1 MMFAAETLSGPSIP
15 WFTLSP
21 LLALL
26 AGACLLMLLGSLL
39 PQWPRGL
46 YGIVSAASAATA
58 MVFCFFLWDNLTDGK
73 PQTIISDALAFDHFA
88 VLGTITICVAV
99 MLASLTTSDYL
110 VRENEDGPE
119 LFVLYIAAA
128 IGGIVMVAAN
138 DLIVL
143 FLGLETLS
151 LALYVLAASNRRR
164 AESQE
169 AGLKYFI
176 LGGFS
181 SAFFLY
187 GIALIYGATKETNLG
202 RIMANLG
209 GQQVFPRNDVLL
221 LVGVGLLLVGL
232 ACKVAA
238 VPFQVW
244 TPDVYQG
251 APTPVTS
258 FMASAGKTAAF
269 AALLRISVTA
279 LQSRVDDWR
288 PVVWVLAVL
297 SLVIGSVLAVSQT
310 NVKRMLAYSSISHAG
325 FILLG
330 VEAASHTGSA
340 DASDGIA
347 SSMTYLLL
355 YTVLVIGTFTVVGL
369 VAGNGDASTELGD
382 FRGLGR
388 RRPALALAL
397 TVFLLAQAGMPLTSG
412 FVAKFG
418 VIQSAV
424 RTHSYAI
431 AIIAMLASVIGAYLY
446 LRILVSAWMED
457 AEGEDSAPR
466 VPFLSGLVVTAAAA
480 FTLIVGIVPG
490 WLLDA
495 TRQVI
500 TLAGK

>member
-1 MMFAAETLSGPSIP
+1 MFAAETLVGPSIP

-21 LLALL
+21 LLTLL
-26 AGACLLMLLGSLL
+26 AGACILMLFGSLL

-46 YGIVSAASAATA
+46 YGIVSAATAATA
-58 MVFCFFLWDNLTDGK
+58 IVFCFFLWDNLSDGK
-73 PQTIISDALAFDHFA
+73 PETIIGDALAFDHFA
-88 VLGTITICVAV
+88 VLGTITICIAV
-99 MLASLTTSDYL
+99 LLASLTTSDYL
-110 VRENEDGPE
+110 VREDEDGPE
-119 LFVLYIAAA
+119 LFVLYLAAA
-128 IGGIVMVAAN
+128 IGGIVMVSAQ

-164 AESQE
+164 EESQE

-187 GIALIYGATKETNLG
+187 GIALIYGATSHTNLG
-202 RIMANLG
+202 RIMETLSTT
-209 GQQVFPRNDVLL
+209 QVFPRNDVLL
-221 LVGVGLLLVGL
+221 LVGIGLLLVGL
-232 ACKVAA
+232 AFKVAA

-269 AALLRISVTA
+269 AAFLRISVTA
-279 LQSRVDDWR
+279 LESRVDDWR

-297 SLVIGSVLAVSQT
+297 SLVVGSVLAVTQT

-330 VEAASHTGSA
+330 VEAASHTTSPNAG
-340 DASDGIA
+340 DGIA
-347 SSMTYLLL
+347 SAMTYLLL
-355 YTVLVIGTFTVVGL
+355 YTVLVIGTFTIVGL
-369 VAGNGDASTELGD
+369 VSGKGDAASNLGD
-382 FRGLGR
+382 LRGLGR

-418 VIQSAV
+418 VIQASV
-424 RTHSYAI
+424 ETRSYAI

-446 LRILVSAWMED
+446 LRIMVSAWMED
-457 AEGEDSAPR
+457 AEGEGAAPQ
-466 VPFLSGLVVTAAAA
+466 VPFLSGLAVTVAVV
-480 FTLIVGIVPG
+480 FTLVVGVVPG

-500 TLAGK
+500 TLAGR

>member
-1 MMFAAETLSGPSIP
+1 MFAAETLAGPSIP

-26 AGACLLMLLGSLL
+26 IGACVLMLGGSLL

-46 YGIVSAASAATA
+46 YGIVSAATAATSI
-58 MVFCFFLWDNLTDGK
+58 VLCFFLWDNLTDGR
-73 PQTIISDALAFDHFA
+73 PETIIADALAFDHFA

-99 MLASLTTSDYL
+99 LLASLTTSDYL
-110 VRENEDGPE
+110 VREGEDGPE
-119 LFVLYIAAA
+119 LFVLYLAAA
-128 IGGIVMVAAN
+128 IGGIVMVAAQ

-164 AESQE
+164 EESQE

-187 GIALIYGATKETNLG
+187 GIALIYGATKHTNLG
-202 RIMANLG
+202 RIMETLSTEQA
-209 GQQVFPRNDVLL
+209 FPRNDVLL
-221 LVGVGLLLVGL
+221 LAGVGLLLVGL
-232 ACKVAA
+232 AFKVAA

-269 AALLRISVTA
+269 AALLRVSVTA
-279 LQSRVDDWR
+279 LESRVDDWR

-297 SLVIGSVLAVSQT
+297 SLVVGSVLAVTQT

-330 VEAASHTGSA
+330 VEAASHTASSSA
-340 DASDGIA
+340 GDGIA
-347 SSMTYLLL
+347 SAMTYLLL
-355 YTVLVIGTFTVVGL
+355 YTVLVIGTFTIVGL
-369 VAGNGDASTELGD
+369 VAGKGDGASDLTD

-418 VIQSAV
+418 VIRAAV
-424 RTHSYAI
+424 ETESYAI
-431 AIIAMLASVIGAYLY
+431 AIIAMLASVIGAFLY
-446 LRILVSAWMED
+446 LRIMVSAWMED
-457 AEGEDSAPR
+457 TEGEDAAPP
-466 VPFLSGLVVTAAAA
+466 VPFLSGLAVTAAAA
-480 FTLIVGIVPG
+480 FTLVVGIVPG

-500 TLAGK
+500 TLAGR

>member
-1 MMFAAETLSGPSIP
+1 MVLAQTHSGPAIP
-15 WFTLSP
+15 WFTISP

-26 AGACLLMLLGSLL
+26 GGACVLMLFGSLL

-46 YGIVSAASAATA
+46 YGIVGALSAAVSI
-58 MVFCFFLWDNLTDGK
+58 VLCFFLWDDLSDGEPK
-73 PQTIISDALAFDHFA
+73 TIIADALAFDHFA
-88 VLGTITICVAV
+88 VLGTITICIAV
-99 MLASLTTSDYL
+99 LLASLTTSDYL
-110 VRENEDGPE
+110 VREGDDGPE
-119 LFVLYIAAA
+119 LFVLYLAAA
-128 IGGIVMVAAN
+128 IGGVIMVAAQ
-138 DLIVL
+138 DLVVL

-151 LALYVLAASNRRR
+151 LALYVLAASNRKR
-164 AESQE
+164 AESHE

-187 GIALIYGATKETNLG
+187 GIALIYGATSHTNLG
-202 RIMANLG
+202 RIAETLSG
-209 GQQVFPRNDVLL
+209 SQVVPRNDVLL
-221 LVGVGLLLVGL
+221 LVGIGLLLVGL
-232 ACKVAA
+232 AFKVAA

-279 LQSRVDDWR
+279 IESRVDDWR

-297 SLVIGSVLAVSQT
+297 SLVVGSVLAVTQT

-330 VEAASHTGSA
+330 VEAASHVASPNS
-340 DASDGIA
+340 SDGIA
-347 SSMTYLLL
+347 SAMTYLLL
-355 YTVLVIGTFTVVGL
+355 YTVLVIGTFTVVGM
-369 VAGNGDASTELGD
+369 VAGKGDGATNLSD

-388 RRPALALAL
+388 QRPALALAL

-418 VIQSAV
+418 VIRSAV
-424 RTHSYAI
+424 ETNSYAI

-446 LRILVSAWMED
+446 LRIIVSSWMED
-457 AEGEDSAPR
+457 STNEGAAPR
-466 VPFLSGLVVTAAAA
+466 VPLMSGLVVAVSVG
-480 FTLIVGIVPG
+480 FTLVVGIIPG

-500 TLAGK
+500 NLASP

>member
-1 MMFAAETLSGPSIP
+1 MFAAESLVGPSIP

-21 LLALL
+21 LLTLL
-26 AGACLLMLLGSLL
+26 AGACILMLFGSLL

-46 YGIVSAASAATA
+46 YGIVSAATAATA
-58 MVFCFFLWDNLTDGK
+58 IVFCFFLWDNLSDGK
-73 PQTIISDALAFDHFA
+73 PETIIGDALAFDHFA

-99 MLASLTTSDYL
+99 LLASLTTSDYL

-119 LFVLYIAAA
+119 LFVLYLAAA
-128 IGGIVMVAAN
+128 IGGIVMVASQ
-138 DLIVL
+138 DLVVL

-164 AESQE
+164 EESQE

-187 GIALIYGATKETNLG
+187 GIALIYGATSHTNLG
-202 RIMANLG
+202 RIMETLSTS
-209 GQQVFPRNDVLL
+209 QVFPRNDVLL
-221 LVGVGLLLVGL
+221 LVGIGLLLVGL
-232 ACKVAA
+232 AFKVAA

-269 AALLRISVTA
+269 AAFLRISVTA
-279 LQSRVDDWR
+279 LESRVDDWR

-297 SLVIGSVLAVSQT
+297 SLVVGSVLAVTQT

-330 VEAASHTGSA
+330 VEAASHTTSSSA
-340 DASDGIA
+340 GDGIA
-347 SSMTYLLL
+347 SAMTYLLL
-355 YTVLVIGTFTVVGL
+355 YTVLVIGTFTIVGL
-369 VAGNGDASTELGD
+369 VSGKGDAASNLGD
-382 FRGLGR
+382 LRGLGR

-418 VIQSAV
+418 VIQASV
-424 RTHSYAI
+424 ETRSYAI
-431 AIIAMLASVIGAYLY
+431 AIIAMLSSVIGAYLY
-446 LRILVSAWMED
+446 LRIMVSAWMED
-457 AEGEDSAPR
+457 AEGEDAAPR
-466 VPFLSGLVVTAAAA
+466 VPFLSGLAVTAAVV
-480 FTLIVGIVPG
+480 FTLVVGVVPG

-500 TLAGK
+500 NLAGR